1 MLVGCPRC
9 ARKYRV
15 DDTRMSRTVMT
26 VRCSSCCSLF
36 RIVRPDEDPGSTALR
51 PGSGE
56 SALPRIL
63 VAHESP
69 AFCDAVRSTL
79 KGEPWEVAVCHDGV
93 AALALLRSQDVAV
106 TLLDVALPG
115 RYGFEICEELRADH
129 LLAGV
134 KVILFASIY
143 DRTRYKRLP
152 CTLYG
157 ADDYIEKHHIPDL
170 LVAKIRKLLDGRNRD
185 EAPVDGGDDRAAD
198 GRVPTEIREN
208 IDETRAF
215 LKHEEEE
222 ETTVSPETV
231 SRMPEARVK
240 ARRLARIIAS
250 DIALYN
256 QKAVEEGVRASTF
269 FSLLAD
275 DIAEGRALYQQRVA
289 EEIRSTTTYLD
300 DAFSDLIDKVRKEL
314 NL

>member
-1 MLVGCPRC
+1 
-9 ARKYRV
+9 
-15 DDTRMSRTVMT
+15 
-26 VRCSSCCSLF
+26 
-36 RIVRPDEDPGSTALR
+36 
-51 PGSGE
+51 
-56 SALPRIL
+56 
-63 VAHESP
+63 
-69 AFCDAVRSTL
+69 
-79 KGEPWEVAVCHDGV
+79 
-93 AALALLRSQDVAV
+93 
-106 TLLDVALPG
+106 
-115 RYGFEICEELRADH
+115 
-129 LLAGV
+129 
-134 KVILFASIY
+134 
-143 DRTRYKRLP
+143 
-152 CTLYG
+152 
-157 ADDYIEKHHIPDL
+157 
-170 LVAKIRKLLDGRNRD
+170 
-185 EAPVDGGDDRAAD
+185 
-198 GRVPTEIREN
+198 VPTENREN